1 MDTLC
6 ERNIGQNWVG
16 VREILYSIAIKR
28 LELPRSLSLRE
39 SRHVLLKDCSCE
51 IGNFITSEQVMQG

>member
-1 MDTLC
+1 MRGISGRT
-6 ERNIGQNWVG
+6 GWG
-16 VREILYSIAIKR
+16 VREILYSIALKR
-28 LELPRSLSLRE
+28 LELPGSISLRE